1 MAYKASSLLVLV
13 LISNILLSIALQA
26 VAARNSI
33 PNNSS
38 KNDKKE
44 PQFMFRSDGS
54 VYIPGIGRVGL
65 PGFQPQNPFLGGSGG
80 GSAPAGGSYVPGG
93 DDTLVPNPGFEVPT
107 PGSGGAVPT
116 PIFP

>member
-1 MAYKASSLLVLV
+1 MAYKASSLLVTV
-13 LISNILLSIALQA
+13 LISSILLSIASQA

-44 PQFMFRSDGS
+44 PQFMFRSDG

-116 PIFP
+116 PVFP